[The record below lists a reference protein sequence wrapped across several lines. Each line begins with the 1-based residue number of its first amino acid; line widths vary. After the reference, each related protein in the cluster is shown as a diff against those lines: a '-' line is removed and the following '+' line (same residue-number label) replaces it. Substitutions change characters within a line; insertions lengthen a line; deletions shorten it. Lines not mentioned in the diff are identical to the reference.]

1 MLIFDQLR
9 KDDPALRAVAVAVLG
24 GLGLLLAG
32 LWWIQIVSSR
42 EYRASS
48 ETQAFRTVRIPA
60 VRGAMLDRNGAI
72 LAVNRPTYSLSLYLD
87 ELRKPFSLASSNE
100 IFRAQ
105 ADLKRQKEARQKTL
119 GRSLTKS
126 EASQFALSAKQR
138 EALRQKAR
146 YEVASNVVAEAS
158 RCLQQPLW
166 LNPTNFAQHYSNRLA
181 LPFPVMSNLN
191 LTNIA
196 RFEEQSIALMGVD
209 LEIQSM
215 RNYPFGATAAHLLGH
230 LHRDDS
236 AREDEYAS
244 FSYWLPDYCGSIGME
259 HRFDKELR
267 GTAGGKSVLVNSMG
281 YRQSENVWAPPEP
294 GSSVV
299 LTIDRNIQQA
309 AERAL
314 HNAPLSGY
322 SPVRGAVVVMDVHS
336 GDILALASSPTFDPN
351 AYVPKLPTEEY
362 ARIEQETAEKNRAT
376 QEKYMPGSI
385 FKLVVGLAA
394 LEAGLDTNRVI
405 TAAANPREPN
415 KAHKQVLTHDFRDT
429 ASPGDYNFY
438 RAIVCSCN
446 SYFVTIGT
454 NLGPEVI
461 VRMAE
466 KFHFGERI
474 GLRMNQESG
483 GELPTVRRMNFGW
496 SPITTGN
503 ISIGQDP
510 VYVTP
515 LQVAVMISA
524 IANGGTVLWPRLV
537 DRVEPADPSRAD
549 ERVVYPPGQVRD
561 HLGVSPRTLSIV
573 QAAMLGDTEDPEG
586 TGRFVHD
593 SRRPLPLH
601 ICAKTGTAQVQGP
614 DGKKTGQT
622 TWFAS
627 FAPAEKPRWAV
638 VAMVE
643 NGTAGGQTCG
653 PVAAEVYR
661 ALLEQ
666 ERNTARTVAAASN
679 N

>member
-9 KDDPALRAVAVAVLG
+9 KDDPALRTVALAILG
-24 GLGLLLAG
+24 GLGLLVAG
-32 LWWIQIVSSR
+32 LWWIQIVSAR
-42 EYRASS
+42 EYLESS
-48 ETQAFRTVRIPA
+48 ETQSFRTVRIPA
-60 VRGAMLDRNGAI
+60 VRGAILDRNGVI
-72 LAVNRPTYSLSLYLD
+72 LAVNRPTYSLCLYLD
-87 ELRKPFSLASSNE
+87 ELRKPFSLACSNE
-100 IFRAQ
+100 IARAQ
-105 ADLKRQKEARQKTL
+105 AELKRQKQSRQKEVR
-119 GRSLTKS
+119 RSLTKS
-126 EASQFALSAKQR
+126 EASQFALSGKQR
-138 EALRQKAR
+138 EALRQEAR
-146 YEVASNVVAEAS
+146 YQVASNVVAESS
-158 RCLQQPLW
+158 RLLQQPLW

-181 LPFPVMSNLN
+181 LPYPVMSSLN

-215 RNYPFGATAAHLLGH
+215 RYYPFGTTAAHLLGH
-230 LHRDDS
+230 LRRDDS

-259 HRFDKELR
+259 YRFDKELR

-281 YRQSENVWAPPEP
+281 YRQSESVWSSPEA

-299 LTIDRNIQQA
+299 LTIDRAMQQA

-314 HNAPLSGY
+314 NNAPLSGY

-336 GDILALASSPTFDPN
+336 GDVLALASSPTLDPN
-351 AYVPKLPTEEY
+351 GYVQGLSFQEY
-362 ARIEQETAEKNRAT
+362 ARIREQTAEKNRAT
-376 QEKYMPGSI
+376 QENYMPGSV

-394 LEAGLDTNRVI
+394 LEAGLDTNRII
-405 TAAANPREPN
+405 TAFSNPKEPN

-429 ASPGDYNFY
+429 AAPGDYNFY

-454 NLGPEVI
+454 NVGPEGI
-461 VRMAE
+461 VRMAQ

-474 GLRMNQESG
+474 GLGLNQETA
-483 GELPTVRRMNFGW
+483 GELPGLRRMSFGW

-503 ISIGQDP
+503 IAIGQDP

-515 LQVAVMISA
+515 LQVAVMMSA

-537 DRVEPADPSRAD
+537 DRIEPADPSRAE
-549 ERVVYPPGQVRD
+549 ERVVYPSGQVRD
-561 HLGVSPRTLSIV
+561 HLGVSARTLSIL
-573 QAAMLGDTEDPEG
+573 QSAMLGDTEDPEG
-586 TGRFVHD
+586 TGRYVHD
-593 SRRPLPLH
+593 ARRPLPLH

-627 FAPAEKPRWAV
+627 YAPAEKPRWAV
-638 VAMVE
+638 VVMVE
-643 NGTAGGQTCG
+643 NGAAGGQTCG

-666 ERNTARTVAAASN
+666 ERSAGRTVAAASTQ
-679 N
+679 